1 MTTLIIVKDPN
12 QKLEVFRDQW
22 DSSDLVIAVLPN
34 DEVHILKQEG
44 EAPNI
49 LVQTIPTASYVDV
62 GKIIRRQL
70 QPPLTTDPEEL

>member
-44 EAPNI
+44 EAPN
-49 LVQTIPTASYVDV
+49 L
-62 GKIIRRQL
+62 IRRQL